1 MWVSGTGPRRALGGL
16 LAAKVQ
22 PWLLLKKHC
31 FLLPPF
37 FSSLSPL
44 LSSPLL
50 PFPSFLSLSSTF
62 DLSSSGFLLIDRLTF
77 HLSVYHL
84 LIWIIYLSVI
94 CLP

>member
-1 MWVSGTGPRRALGGL
+1 MSGTGPHRALGGL

-31 FLLPPF
+31 FLPL
-37 FSSLSPL
+37 L

-62 DLSSSGFLLIDRLTF
+62 DPSSSVFLLIDRLTF

-84 LIWIIYLSVI
+84 LTWIIYLSVI
-94 CLP
+94 CLF